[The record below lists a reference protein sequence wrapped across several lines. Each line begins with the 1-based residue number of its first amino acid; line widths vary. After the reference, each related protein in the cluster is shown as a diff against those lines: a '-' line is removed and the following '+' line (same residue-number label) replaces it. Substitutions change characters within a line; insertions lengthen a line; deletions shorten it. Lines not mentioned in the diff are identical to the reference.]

1 MKRNGVEMK
10 RIATILLIG
19 VLGFAQVDSINL
31 EKKNLATQLDGKWFL
46 LKKSDLENG
55 ARHIKHTDTFG
66 KYVSGYN
73 LSVLKAIDI
82 VQATALDGGGYFVG
96 KDSIPTESPIGYDL
110 ALFGRPLIDAPRKTS
125 YCSGSSYAV
134 FIEAL
139 NLILL
144 RKSNQLDEIHW
155 EAMRMQEPNGGRRED
170 GIKNWGHW
178 NADGFGTHFSMVQ
191 YTKMGEVIAP
201 IDARPGDFLNISWKG
216 GLGHSVVFLGWY
228 IDESG
233 KKFMLYWSSQ
243 KSTNGLS
250 DQLVKLD
257 DIKNV
262 KMVRLTHPENLFKFD
277 INTKIDMEIPGDAIG
292 L

>member
-1 MKRNGVEMK
+1 MKRLM
-10 RIATILLIG
+10 AILLISA
-19 VLGFAQVDSINL
+19 LGFAQVNKMNL
-31 EKKNLATQLDGKWFL
+31 GKENIATQSDGKWFL

-55 ARHIKHTDTFG
+55 AHHTKHAATFD

-73 LSVLKAIDI
+73 SFVLKAIDI
-82 VQATALDGGGYFVG
+82 VQATAMDGGGYFTG

-110 ALFGRPLIDAPRKTS
+110 ALFGHQLIDAPRKTS
-125 YCSGSSYAV
+125 YCSSSSYAA

-139 NLILL
+139 NLILP
-144 RKSNQLDEIHW
+144 KQSDKLDDVRL

-170 GIKNWGHW
+170 GVKNWGYW

-191 YTKMGEVIAP
+191 YTKMGDVVSP

-250 DQLVKLD
+250 DQLVKVD

-262 KMVRLTHPENLFKFD
+262 KMVRLTHPENLFNFD
-277 INTKIDMEIPGDAIG
+277 VNTKIENKIPGDEIG